1 MGLYKALPRMEAV
14 MSALGTTPFSGNDP
28 VARANDYLAQ
38 VSATEYEGWVRE
50 DLGALQ
56 AAYRAFHHSPDEDN
70 IRALSAAFQALQDMG
85 GTFDYPLIS
94 EIGYIAVKFL
104 DQGAPKSPKQL
115 EFVHILQEAME
126 LVITRKI
133 NGDGEETGAVLMGN
147 IRSAWDKLIS
157 GTAAV

>member
-1 MGLYKALPRMEAV
+1 
-14 MSALGTTPFSGNDP
+14 MSALGAASSSGNDP

-38 VSATEYEGWVRE
+38 VSASDYAGWVRE
-50 DLGALQ
+50 DLSALQ
-56 AAYRAFHHSPDEDN
+56 AAYRIFRQKPDEEN
-70 IRALSAAFQALQDMG
+70 VRALSATFQVLQDMG

-104 DQGAPKSPKQL
+104 GQGLPKSPKQL

-133 NGDGEETGAVLMGN
+133 SGDGGETGAVLMDN
-147 IRSAWDKLIS
+147 IRSAWDKLLS
-157 GTAAV
+157 GTATV